1 MKSDFFLLC
10 SLAPRQQVKLNG
22 HSRLGCRGK
31 VLLCNTGKKKRLK
44 PASFSDQPDS
54 WPGFSKGTLSLG
66 YHRKLSYRLPGCS
79 GVTWA
84 FCGSRSPLE
93 RAKVSG
99 ECSVS
104 RAKSWFSHSS
114 WCTVRLSAAIS
125 VLLLLF
131 MEGWC
136 NVIQQLEDLSVPGI
150 SVRNCSGEE
159 DLEMMLSFL
168 EISFWPVL
176 ERASLV
182 GNSKPSSI
190 RSWLGIWGHY
200 FLGAF

>member
-1 MKSDFFLLC
+1 MKSNFFLLF

-22 HSRLGCRGK
+22 QADLGWRGK
-31 VLLCNTGKKKRLK
+31 VLLCNTSKKKRLK

-54 WPGFSKGTLSLG
+54 WPGFSTLSLG
-66 YHRKLSYRLPGCS
+66 YLRKLSYRLPGCS
-79 GVTWA
+79 GAAWA
-84 FCGSRSPLE
+84 FCGSQSHLE

-99 ECSVS
+99 ECSMS
-104 RAKSWFSHSS
+104 RAKNWFSHSS
-114 WCTVRLSAAIS
+114 WWAVSLPAAVS

-131 MEGWC
+131 VEGWC
-136 NVIQQLEDLSVPGI
+136 NVIQLEDLSVPGI

-159 DLEMMLSFL
+159 DLEMMMSFL

-176 ERASLV
+176 ERASLLE
-182 GNSKPSSI
+182 NSKPPSI